1 LIREVMDQKL
11 KNSLENIKLELL
23 EMAAHVE
30 RNISDAVLA
39 LIEKDKELAEAVPQ
53 RDPVVDLMEI
63 SLDRHC
69 HGALTL
75 RPIGSDLRFL
85 ATALKIVK
93 DLERVGDLA
102 GDICKHATKVFDDF
116 PSRELV
122 ETSTMARI
130 AVRMLGRALDAF
142 VNRDVSLAREV
153 MDDDDEVD
161 RLHDLVFESLCTAMR
176 HESDKIASATHLLYI
191 ANFLER
197 VGDHSANIAEMVIF
211 MVDGADVRHFEKVKP
226 LIQARGDS
234 D

>member
-1 LIREVMDQKL
+1 MDRKL
-11 KNSLENIKLELL
+11 KNALEDIKLELL

-39 LIEKDKELAEAVPQ
+39 LTEKDKGLAETVPK

-63 SLDRHC
+63 SVDRHC
-69 HGALTL
+69 HGALVSF
-75 RPIGSDLRFL
+75 RPVGSDLRFL

-93 DLERVGDLA
+93 VLERVGDLA
-102 GDICKHATKVFDDF
+102 GDICKHATKVFENP

-122 ETSTMARI
+122 EASTMARI
-130 AVRMLGRALDAF
+130 AVKMLGRALDAF

-153 MDDDDEVD
+153 MADDDEVD
-161 RLHDLVFESLCTAMR
+161 RLHDLVFESLCTVMR
-176 HESDKIASATHLLYI
+176 RESDKIVSATHLLYI
-191 ANFLER
+191 SNFLER

-226 LIQARGDS
+226 LIRGRGGS

>member
-1 LIREVMDQKL
+1 MDQKL
-11 KNSLENIKLELL
+11 NNSLEDIKLELL

-39 LIEKDKELAEAVPQ
+39 LVEKDKELAEAVPK

-63 SLDRHC
+63 SVDRHC
-69 HGALTL
+69 HGALARF

-102 GDICKHATKVFDDF
+102 GDICKHATKVFDNL
-116 PSRELV
+116 PSKELV
-122 ETSTMARI
+122 EASTMARI

-142 VNRDVSLAREV
+142 VNRDVDLAREV
-153 MDDDDEVD
+153 MADDDEVD
-161 RLHDLVFESLCTAMR
+161 RLHDLVFESLCTVMR
-176 HESDKIASATHLLYI
+176 RESDKIVSATNLLYI
-191 ANFLER
+191 SNFLER

-226 LIQARGDS
+226 LIRDRSGFD
-234 D
+234 